1 MSSGRVRRLLRGA
14 PALVLVL
21 ILACSSGGG
30 ESRLVLP
37 SDVSIDDL
45 VSALPIEAL
54 PEGFSEQDR
63 RSIPLGSPEGIQ
75 EPPNLQ
81 ITFADRDALVV
92 LIIAVEAAGA
102 RLDRH
107 TRQYETTPLAV
118 VTRDPP
124 SRGLGEDC
132 DPSADSSDRLACAW
146 KSISN
151 PKIGEDSAAYESA
164 KSDSDRTSRVYLFVD
179 SGVFASLVVSY
190 VESPPGE
197 EVERALLEALEAGV
211 QALVE
216 RKSVP
221 D

>member
-1 MSSGRVRRLLRGA
+1 M
-14 PALVLVL
+14 PALILVL
-21 ILACSSGGG
+21 ILACSGGDA

-37 SDVSIDDL
+37 SDVTIEDL
-45 VSALPIEAL
+45 VSALPIGSV

-75 EPPNLQ
+75 ESPNLQ
-81 ITFADRDALVV
+81 ITFADANGGIVF
-92 LIIAVEAAGA
+92 LIISVEAAGA

-107 TRQYETTPLAV
+107 TRQYETSPLS
-118 VTRDPP
+118 VTEEPP

-132 DPSADSSDRLACAW
+132 DPAAAPPDRRACAW
-146 KSISN
+146 KPITN
-151 PKIGEDSAAYESA
+151 PKLGEDSAAYESA
-164 KSDSDRTSRVYLFVD
+164 ESDSARTTRVYLFVD
-179 SGVFASLVVSY
+179 SGVFASLGISY
-190 VESPPGE
+190 VESPPGQ

-211 QALVE
+211 KELVE